1 MKQRVVYLFAALL
14 VMLSAQC
21 VNAQN
26 TINKGY
32 RGLVDWVGVVMPVDG
47 GQSEYTLRLLRILES
62 KTLSRQCRGDHGS
75 SALAAAIFSLA
86 VGEFHIRAANISH
99 LHSCKYFTRSK
110 GANFNDAAHTM
121 RYIMPP
127 VFSSAARACAIT
139 SL

>member
-47 GQSEYTLRLLRILES
+47 GQSEYTALFTYHGYQFVPQLFAGVGVGALTDGFCAGDVLMVVRLRSDIL
-62 KTLSRQCRGDHGS
+62 
-75 SALAAAIFSLA
+75 
-86 VGEFHIRAANISH
+86 
-99 LHSCKYFTRSK
+99 
-110 GANFNDAAHTM
+110 
-121 RYIMPP
+121 
-127 VFSSAARACAIT
+127 
-139 SL
+139 